1 MSKKENM
8 QVKMVPFMGTELIAL
23 RESDGQVWAGVRWMC
38 DGIGLS
44 SGQVKSERLKIQQD
58 SVLSKG
64 GRNFVLPTKGG
75 NQETLCLK
83 LDYIPLWLAKI
94 NITPKM
100 REETPE
106 LAQRLEEYQLKA
118 KDVLA
123 AAFLPENLRNGGK
136 SMTDHQ
142 KASIE
147 IQKMR
152 LEIQE
157 QNNHIQRAKMLES
170 LSKKYAGR
178 TFEQV
183 LDAHA
188 TKELSGEFLIPLPE
202 IGRKTYSA
210 EDIGKRFGISAQS
223 VGRIANA
230 NGLKTE
236 VFGSWFADKSRYSN
250 KEVNAFRYYDTVF
263 PEIEKALA
271 EKEGAEVG

>member
-23 RESDGQVWAGVRWMC
+23 RESDGQIWAGVRYICQGM
-38 DGIGLS
+38 GLDK
-44 SGQVKSERLKIQQD
+44 GHTNTQVEKIKED
-58 SVLSKG
+58 FILSKG
-64 GRNFVLPTKGG
+64 YGNFLLPTKGG

-136 SMTDHQ
+136 PMTDHQ

-188 TKELSGEFLIPLPE
+188 TRELSGEFLIPLPE

-210 EDIGKRFGISAQS
+210 EDIGKRFGISAQL

-236 VFGSWFADKSRYSN
+236 EFGNWFADKSRYSN

-263 PEIEKALA
+263 PEIEKALRG
-271 EKEGAEVG
+271 KDGAEVG

>member
-8 QVKMVPFMGTELIAL
+8 QVKMVPFMDTELAAV
-23 RESDGQVWAGVRWMC
+23 REPDGQIWVGVRWMC
-38 DGIGLS
+38 DGIGLNENQS
-44 SGQVKSERLKIQQD
+44 RRERKRIQSD

-64 GRNFVLPTKGG
+64 GSNLTLPTKGG
-75 NQETLCLK
+75 AQETLCLK
-83 LDYIPLWLAKI
+83 LDYVPLWLAKI
-94 NITPKM
+94 NITPNIQ
-100 REETPE
+100 EENPE
-106 LAQRLEEYQLKA
+106 LTQRLEEYQLKA

-136 SMTDHQ
+136 PMTDHQ
-142 KASIE
+142 KATIE

-157 QNNHIQRAKMLES
+157 QNNHIQRAKMLEG

-188 TKELSGEFLIPLPE
+188 TRELVGEFLIPLPE

-210 EDIGKRFGISAQS
+210 EDIGKRFGISAQL

-236 VFGSWFADKSRYSN
+236 AFGNWFADKSRYSN

-263 PEIEKALA
+263 PEIEKALGR
-271 EKEGAEVG
+271 KDGAEVV

>member
-1 MSKKENM
+1 
-8 QVKMVPFMGTELIAL
+8 MGTELIAL

-38 DGIGLS
+38 DGIGMS
-44 SGQVKSERLKIQQD
+44 RNQRDNQIEKIKAD
-58 SVLSKG
+58 TTLFKG
-64 GRNFVLPTKGG
+64 AGNFRLPTNGG
-75 NQETLCLK
+75 AQNVLCLK

-142 KASIE
+142 KATIE

-157 QNNHIQRAKMLES
+157 QNNHIQRAKMLEN

-188 TKELSGEFLIPLPE
+188 TRELSGEFLIPLPE

-210 EDIGKRFGISAQS
+210 EDVGKRFGISAQS

-236 VFGSWFADKSRYSN
+236 EFGSWFADKSRYSN

-263 PEIEKALA
+263 PEIEKALRG
-271 EKEGAEVG
+271 KDGAEVG